1 MYGRSGIEPLLSAF
15 ARQLFMIMKTKY
27 AFEYGIM
34 RGMIFFINLL
44 PLPVILGFARIVG
57 WIVWVVYPIRLQ
69 VAYSNLSTVCPDMGH
84 PEKIRLLRDVYLQF
98 IRAFGLIFILHR
110 KQIFQM
116 IQNAEI
122 TGREKLEKALSQ
134 GKGVILTTFHGCWFE
149 AYFAWF
155 NFNTIPTTLI
165 YQQQSNPLSDAYF
178 IKQRHRYGT
187 SLQHVHSQVGIG
199 HYQEA
204 LKQNRVLIV
213 SLDQDFQKGTVIP
226 FFNRPLHCAKGAG
239 ILHLRTQAPVM
250 TSVYYVKN
258 GVLHIDLDDVPL
270 PAYDA
275 VTEENI
281 QQICS
286 SSIKPYEAFIR
297 ENPEQ
302 WFNLFH
308 RLWTKKDY
316 PQRVPR
322 TFRQIFL

>member
-1 MYGRSGIEPLLSAF
+1 MKIKYKIE
-15 ARQLFMIMKTKY
+15 Y
-27 AFEYGIM
+27 AVL
-34 RGMIFFINLL
+34 RGLVFFINLL
-44 PLPVILGFARIVG
+44 PLPVIMGFSSLVG
-57 WIVWVVYPIRLQ
+57 WIVWVAFPVRLP

-84 PEKIRLLRDVYLQF
+84 ADKIRLLRDVYLQF
-98 IRAFGLIFILHR
+98 VRTFGQIFILHR
-110 KQIFQM
+110 QKIFHM

-122 TGREKLEKALSQ
+122 SGREKLEKALAQ

-155 NFNTIPTTLI
+155 NSHAIPTTLI
-165 YQQQSNPLSDAYF
+165 YQQQSNPFSDAYF
-178 IKQRHRYGT
+178 IRQRQRYGT
-187 SLQHVHSQVGIG
+187 SLEHMHSQVGIG

-204 LKQNRVLIV
+204 LKRNRVLII
-213 SLDQDFQKGTVIP
+213 SLDQNFHQKGTVIP
-226 FFNRPLHCAKGAG
+226 FFDRPLHCAKGAG

-250 TSVYYVKN
+250 TSVYYVKD

-275 VTEENI
+275 ISEENI
-281 QQICS
+281 TRICA
-286 SSIKPYEAFIR
+286 SSIKPYESFIR
-297 ENPEQ
+297 ENPQQ

-322 TFRQIFL
+322 SLGQIFL